1 MIELLIFVVAFAI
14 GWWMRTATMLNKILQ
29 DPDNMIDLL
38 NKYKKLKDDAD
49 TELDEVVT
57 GDQTLLNIERVS
69 GVYYAY
75 GTNGEFL
82 AQGPDFRTMFQT
94 IKDRFP
100 NRDFRIDKY
109 QPNLTEDETVKLV
122 KSVFEV
128 FKSNKSN

>member
-1 MIELLIFVVAFAI
+1 MIELLIFVIAFAI
-14 GWWMRTATMLNKILQ
+14 GWWMRTATMLNKILR

-38 NKYKKLKDDAD
+38 TKFKKLKDEEESESDPI
-49 TELDEVVT
+49 T

>member
-1 MIELLIFVVAFAI
+1 MIELLIFVIDFAI
-14 GWWMRTATMLNKILQ
+14 GWWMRTATMLNKILR

-38 NKYKKLKDDAD
+38 TKFKKLKDEEESESDPI
-49 TELDEVVT
+49 T
-57 GDQTLLNIERVS
+57 GDQILLNIERVS

>member
-1 MIELLIFVVAFAI
+1 MIELLIFIIAFAI
-14 GWWMRTATMLNKILQ
+14 GWWMRTATMLNKILR

-38 NKYKKLKDDAD
+38 TKFKKLKDEEES
-49 TELDEVVT
+49 ELDPIT
-57 GDQTLLNIERVS
+57 GDQILLNIERVS

-100 NRDFRIDKY
+100 NKDFRIDKY

>member
-1 MIELLIFVVAFAI
+1 MIELLIFGIAFAI
-14 GWWMRTATMLNKILQ
+14 GWWMRTATMLNKILR

-38 NKYKKLKDDAD
+38 NKYKKIK
-49 TELDEVVT
+49 DEVEIDPVT
-57 GDQTLLNIERVS
+57 DDQILLSIERVS

-75 GTNGEFL
+75 GTDGEFL

-100 NRDFRIDKY
+100 NRDFRLNKY
-109 QPNLTEDETVKLV
+109 QPNLTEEETIKLV

-128 FKSNKSN
+128 FNSNKSN